1 MDEDQMRRTM
11 TASVVAIAVA
21 LVMCALAGCASEMKK
36 GKADLAVIDE
46 WLPGRYDNTEQ
57 AQEDARRG
65 GYVHTAVALSIVPID
80 VPLFSEH
87 TYYVQESAADDPRRV
102 TSQRLFTFEVVK
114 GGRIVQS
121 YWSLAEPA
129 RWRSAAENPA
139 LFQSMMFRDATRL
152 SGCDVEWKKE
162 GAQFVGSNQLA
173 ACRVNS
179 PALGSVRMQ
188 IRTELAPDSFSVAE
202 LAFSGEKLVQGNT
215 AEPFYRYRK
224 RASP

>member
-1 MDEDQMRRTM
+1 MTRRAIEM
-11 TASVVAIAVA
+11 VATGLAV
-21 LVMCALAGCASEMKK
+21 LALAACAGEMKR
-36 GKADLAVIDE
+36 GKADLAQIEE

-57 AQEDARRG
+57 AQEDARQGRD
-65 GYVHTAVALSIVPID
+65 VHPALTLSIVPID

-102 TSQRLFTFEVVK
+102 TSQRLVTFEVVK

-129 RWRSAAENPA
+129 RWRSAAQNPE
-139 LFQSMMFRDATRL
+139 LFQSMMFRDASRVA
-152 SGCDVEWKKE
+152 GCDVEWKRD
-162 GAQFVGSNQLA
+162 GTRFVGSNEVA
-173 ACRVNS
+173 SCRVNS

-188 IRTELAPDSFSVAE
+188 IRTELAPDALSVAE
-202 LAFSGEKLVQGNT
+202 LSFSGEKLVQGNA

-224 RASP
+224 RSNP